1 MEGNNVR
8 LPRESWKVVTDLLP
22 IIKLL
27 AVALEKPPRF
37 YFSAEPAEIPH
48 LVVLLVTTLRSN
60 RRVAAGVKLAR
71 NCNVADLPAWTWG
84 TGKRL
89 AEVALQ

>member
-60 RRVAAGVKLAR
+60 RRVAAGVKLGAELECR
-71 NCNVADLPAWTWG
+71 RPSGMDLGHREKAG
-84 TGKRL
+84 
-89 AEVALQ
+89 